1 LAQGK
6 NAHDANLGA
15 LGESKHIPHRHSMA
29 GLGASLA
36 IQPQMAAMDKLCGKV
51 APLEEA
57 RLP

>member
-29 GLGASLA
+29 GFGASLA
-36 IQPQMAAMDKLCGKV
+36 IQPQIAARNQLCGKL
-51 APLEEA
+51 APLKEA

>member
-1 LAQGK
+1 
-6 NAHDANLGA
+6 
-15 LGESKHIPHRHSMA
+15 MA

-36 IQPQMAAMDKLCGKV
+36 IQPQMPAVDKLGGKV